1 MSKDNSLQSAMGRG
15 GQDSILHEALD
26 RLEGAS
32 APERDQLQS
41 AMGRESQVR
50 AAIDVLAQRQ

>member
-1 MSKDNSLQSAMGRG
+1 MSETNSLQSAMGRG

-26 RLEGAS
+26 RLEGAPS
-32 APERDQLQS
+32 PVRDQLQS
-41 AMGRESQVR
+41 AMGREAQVR